1 MGEIE
6 NDGCLTNQVRD
17 NLEPRRA
24 CGSGSG
30 TSLDAPRMD
39 RDTGRRIMSSS
50 HSSAQGQGE
59 PGTCLQGRKSLRGP
73 WAMLRA
79 RRDATALPRRGSNLD
94 SLKC

>member
-50 HSSAQGQGE
+50 HSPPPKARANQE
-59 PGTCLQGRKSLRGP
+59 LACRGANASMDHGLCCGP
-73 WAMLRA
+73 DAT
-79 RRDATALPRRGSNLD
+79 RRDGSAATRERT
-94 SLKC
+94 